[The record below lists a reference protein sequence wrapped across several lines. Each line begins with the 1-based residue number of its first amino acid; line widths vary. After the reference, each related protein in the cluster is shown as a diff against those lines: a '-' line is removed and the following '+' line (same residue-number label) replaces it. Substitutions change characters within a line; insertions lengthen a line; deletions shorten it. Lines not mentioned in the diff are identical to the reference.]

1 MPYFQT
7 KIFKVTKMINWPLFF
22 SKYNCNYKISY
33 HDFLL
38 DDERALA
45 DQIDNLKEDLLQ
57 VSLNENLLLDI
68 GWQPSFN
75 INGRFIIQVIEHYD
89 WDSPI
94 QRVETNSIQDL
105 LFQLDDMLKTFSSN
119 TTSTAV

>member
-1 MPYFQT
+1 
-7 KIFKVTKMINWPLFF
+7 MINWPLFF

-38 DDERALA
+38 DEERALA